1 MQVRIGSYRKG
12 IDLFL
17 GERVRIVA
25 IHGGEAGDP
34 SSGDGV
40 RAATTSKLGMGVL
53 ERSCSE
59 WESLNVKMDVV
70 VLVLRIWE
78 REKDEEAFG
87 NRKCTALRFGGVAC
101 FLGKLERKKSQRQL
115 RAYLYAALLP

>member
-25 IHGGEAGDP
+25 IHGGEAGGP

-40 RAATTSKLGMGVL
+40 RATASELGMGLL
-53 ERSCSE
+53 ESSCWE

-78 REKDEEAFG
+78 REREIKRRLGIGNARPFVLEESLVSWE
-87 NRKCTALRFGGVAC
+87 N
-101 FLGKLERKKSQRQL
+101 
-115 RAYLYAALLP
+115 

>member
-25 IHGGEAGDP
+25 IHGGEAGGP

-40 RAATTSKLGMGVL
+40 RTTASELGMGVL
-53 ERSCSE
+53 ESSCWE

-78 REKDEEAFG
+78 RERERKREAFG

-101 FLGKLERKKSQRQL
+101 FLGKLKGNYARERERTREGL
-115 RAYLYAALLP
+115 